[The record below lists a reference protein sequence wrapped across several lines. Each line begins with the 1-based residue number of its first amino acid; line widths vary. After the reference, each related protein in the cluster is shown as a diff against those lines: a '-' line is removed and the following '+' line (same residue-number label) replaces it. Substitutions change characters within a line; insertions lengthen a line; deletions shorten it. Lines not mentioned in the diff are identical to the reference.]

1 MKKTTLFIGGLL
13 VVVAMMFVS
22 CHKEIVPT
30 INNYFTVDNATLVA
44 KEMPNPSL
52 DGALEVLMNPKVIP
66 GGTSYASVTSDIV
79 PAKII
84 VGMKDQKGYYEA
96 APNAHDGVYSFVMVV
111 NQDITLKDKETSFV
125 VLVGL
130 EDANGNV
137 SMITENTVELMSTV
151 GTGKLQVSLSF
162 DNAKDL
168 DLHLIEPEQ
177 VDADGY
183 EYSYS
188 DRHICY
194 FNSLSRNGGELD
206 LDSNA
211 GCLVDGVNNENITYG
226 EDAYVAPGMYQVYV
240 DLFENCDPQDLPT
253 NWVVSVFYEGTL
265 IAAQSGGNPVSG
277 TFPADAEDNWGA
289 LGNLQPVM
297 TFVIP
302 DKGQQRVKTFA
313 PKPLTPTAME
323 KKATADALN

>member
-1 MKKTTLFIGGLL
+1 MKKTTLFMGGLL
-13 VVVAMMFVS
+13 MAVAMLFVS

-30 INNYFTVDNATLVA
+30 VNNYFTVDNATLVA
-44 KEMPNPSL
+44 KEMPNPTL
-52 DGALEVLMNPKVIP
+52 DGTLEVMMNPKVIP
-66 GGTSYASVTSDIV
+66 GGTSYVNVTSDII

-96 APNAHDGVYSFVMVV
+96 APNAQNGVYSFVMVV

-130 EDANGNV
+130 EDAAGNV
-137 SMITENTVELMSTV
+137 SVITENSVELMNTV

-188 DRHICY
+188 DRHIY
-194 FNSLSRNGGELD
+194 YGNSLSRNGGELD

-211 GCLVDGVNNENITYG
+211 GCYIDDVNNENITYG
-226 EDAYVAPGMYQVYV
+226 DDAYVASGVYKVYV
-240 DLFENCDPQDLPT
+240 DLFENCDPQELPT
-253 NWVVSVFYEGTL
+253 NWVVSVFYNGSL

-277 TFPADAEDNWGA
+277 TFPADAESNFSA
-289 LGNLQPVM
+289 LGNLQPAM

-302 DKGQQRVKTFA
+302 DNGQHRVKTFA
-313 PKPLTPTAME
+313 PKPLTETAIE
-323 KKATADALN
+323 KNARAAALD